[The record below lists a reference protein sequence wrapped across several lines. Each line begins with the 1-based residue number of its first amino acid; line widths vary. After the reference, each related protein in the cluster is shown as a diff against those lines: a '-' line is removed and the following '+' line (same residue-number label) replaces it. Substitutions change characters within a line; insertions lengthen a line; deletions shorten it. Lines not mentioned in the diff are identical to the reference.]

1 MSPVPVR
8 EWTGKEFLSLPGFKS
23 GPSSPQRG
31 CYTDNVTLAD
41 PQHKKKGKEKRM
53 FVTSPTINTEVLLNE
68 PLLMISPKVVSRFR
82 YKYVLSRVMPYTIWL
97 KSVKCG

>member
-31 CYTDNVTLAD
+31 RYTDVTLAY
-41 PQHKKKGKEKRM
+41 PQHKKKVKEKRL
-53 FVTSPTINTEVLLNE
+53 FVTSPTIYTEVLLNE

-82 YKYVLSRVMPYTIWL
+82 YKYVLSRVMPYTISL